1 MPQIRNPIQLSRREM
16 EVMTLLWK
24 SDTPYL
30 ASEIARISSTSIN
43 TVNVVLKNLLN
54 AGMIEIA
61 DIVHSG
67 TVLSR
72 RYRPNVDPEV
82 YTTELFIK
90 QFKDIS
96 PKLPKTQ
103 IVSRLL
109 EEDVDRKTIDE
120 LEELV
125 HQHREKL
132 EADS

>member
-96 PKLPKTQ
+96 PKLPTTQ

-120 LEELV
+120 LEELI

>member
-96 PKLPKTQ
+96 PKLPTTQ

>member
-67 TVLSR
+67 TAFHQTVQRHQPQAAYDTNRFQTPGR
-72 RYRPNVDPEV
+72 RCR
-82 YTTELFIK
+82 
-90 QFKDIS
+90 QKD
-96 PKLPKTQ
+96 
-103 IVSRLL
+103 
-109 EEDVDRKTIDE
+109 D
-120 LEELV
+120 
-125 HQHREKL
+125 
-132 EADS
+132 

>member
-82 YTTELFIK
+82 YTPELFIK

-96 PKLPKTQ
+96 PKLPTTQ

>member
-96 PKLPKTQ
+96 PKLPTTQ

-109 EEDVDRKTIDE
+109 KEDVDRKTIDE

>member
-96 PKLPKTQ
+96 PKLPTTQ
-103 IVSRLL
+103 IDSRLL

>member
-1 MPQIRNPIQLSRREM
+1 MPQSRTPIQLSRREM

-96 PKLPKTQ
+96 PKLPTTQ

-109 EEDVDRKTIDE
+109 EEDVDRKTLDE

>member
-96 PKLPKTQ
+96 PKLPTTQ

-109 EEDVDRKTIDE
+109 DEDVDRKTIDE

>member
-43 TVNVVLKNLLN
+43 TVNVVLKDLLN

-96 PKLPKTQ
+96 PKLPTTQ

>member
-72 RYRPNVDPEV
+72 RYRPNVDPGV

-96 PKLPKTQ
+96 PKLPTTQ

>member
-96 PKLPKTQ
+96 PKLPTTQ

-109 EEDVDRKTIDE
+109 EEDVDRKTLDE

>member
-1 MPQIRNPIQLSRREM
+1 MPQIRNPIQLSRRDM

-96 PKLPKTQ
+96 PKLPTTQ

>member
-30 ASEIARISSTSIN
+30 ASEIAKISSTSIN

-54 AGMIEIA
+54 AGMIAIA

-72 RYRPNVDPEV
+72 RYKPNVDPEV

-96 PKLPKTQ
+96 PKLPTTR

-109 EEDVDRKTIDE
+109 EEDVDMETIEE
-120 LEELV
+120 LEGLV
-125 HQHREKL
+125 QERREKL
-132 EADS
+132 ERDA

>member
-1 MPQIRNPIQLSRREM
+1 MPQIRNQIQLSRREM

-96 PKLPKTQ
+96 PKLPTTQ

>member
-24 SDTPYL
+24 SDTAYL

-96 PKLPKTQ
+96 PKLPTTQ

>member
-1 MPQIRNPIQLSRREM
+1 MPQIRNPIQLSRRVM

-96 PKLPKTQ
+96 PKLPTTQ

>member
-16 EVMTLLWK
+16 GVMTLLWK

-96 PKLPKTQ
+96 PKLPTTQ

>member
-90 QFKDIS
+90 QCKDIS
-96 PKLPKTQ
+96 PKLPTTQ

>member
-1 MPQIRNPIQLSRREM
+1 MPQIRNPIQLSCREM

-96 PKLPKTQ
+96 PKLPTTQ

>member
-1 MPQIRNPIQLSRREM
+1 MSRREM

-96 PKLPKTQ
+96 PKLPTTQ

>member
-96 PKLPKTQ
+96 PKLPTIQ

>member
-1 MPQIRNPIQLSRREM
+1 M

-96 PKLPKTQ
+96 PKLPTTQ

-109 EEDVDRKTIDE
+109 KEDVDRKTIDE

>member
-96 PKLPKTQ
+96 PKLPTTQ

-125 HQHREKL
+125 HQHREKR

>member
-1 MPQIRNPIQLSRREM
+1 MPQIRNPIKLSRREM

-96 PKLPKTQ
+96 PKLPTTQ

>member
-1 MPQIRNPIQLSRREM
+1 MPQIRNPIQVISREM

-96 PKLPKTQ
+96 PKLPTTQ

>member
-24 SDTPYL
+24 SDPPYL

-96 PKLPKTQ
+96 PKLPTTQ

>member
-72 RYRPNVDPEV
+72 RYRPNVG
-82 YTTELFIK
+82 
-90 QFKDIS
+90 
-96 PKLPKTQ
+96 
-103 IVSRLL
+103 
-109 EEDVDRKTIDE
+109 
-120 LEELV
+120 
-125 HQHREKL
+125 
-132 EADS
+132 

>member
-1 MPQIRNPIQLSRREM
+1 MPKIRNPIQLSRREM

-96 PKLPKTQ
+96 PKLPTTQ

>member
-96 PKLPKTQ
+96 PKLPTTQ

-109 EEDVDRKTIDE
+109 EEDADRKTIDE

>member
-43 TVNVVLKNLLN
+43 TVTVVLKNLLN

-96 PKLPKTQ
+96 PKLPTTQ

>member
-30 ASEIARISSTSIN
+30 TSEIARISSTSIN

-96 PKLPKTQ
+96 PKLPTTQ

>member
-96 PKLPKTQ
+96 PKLPTTQ

-109 EEDVDRKTIDE
+109 EEAVDRKTIEE

>member
-96 PKLPKTQ
+96 PKLPTTQ

-132 EADS
+132 ETDS

>member
-96 PKLPKTQ
+96 PKLPTTQ

-125 HQHREKL
+125 HQQREKL

>member
-1 MPQIRNPIQLSRREM
+1 
-16 EVMTLLWK
+16 
-24 SDTPYL
+24 
-30 ASEIARISSTSIN
+30 
-43 TVNVVLKNLLN
+43 
-54 AGMIEIA
+54 
-61 DIVHSG
+61 
-67 TVLSR
+67 
-72 RYRPNVDPEV
+72 V

-96 PKLPKTQ
+96 PKLPTTQ